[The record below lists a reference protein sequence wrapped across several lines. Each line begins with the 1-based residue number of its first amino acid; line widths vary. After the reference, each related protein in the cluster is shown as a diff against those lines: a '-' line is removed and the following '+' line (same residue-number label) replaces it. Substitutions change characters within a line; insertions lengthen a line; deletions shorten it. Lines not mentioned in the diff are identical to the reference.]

1 LKAWTNHELRDLTDM
16 RARGV
21 THLQISKLI
30 GRSYS
35 GVVAKCSKMDIRNQ
49 NRVQRQPPVIRPT
62 TWICHAAIPE
72 YYRQG
77 WRYLRPEGA
86 LYVFEWGGVG
96 DPRWPKVTLAEVA

>member
-1 LKAWTNHELRDLTDM
+1 M

-49 NRVQRQPPVIRPT
+49 TRVCRQPPPIRQT
-62 TWICHAAIPE
+62 AWITHAAIPE
-72 YYRQG
+72 YYRKG
-77 WRYLRPEGA
+77 WRYLWPEGE
-86 LYVFEWGGVG
+86 LYVFEWGGRG
-96 DPRWPKVTLAEVA
+96 DPRWPKIALAVVA